1 MYLPM
6 PKIWLSVVAVVV
18 PVLGLLAVSHTL
30 IFLNR
35 FSIYFYGSD
44 SSSTKVVEM
53 SISGKYE
60 ISSDFQNPYWSRGSR
75 LTITGCCK
83 VGHII

>member
-6 PKIWLSVVAVVV
+6 PKIWLSLVAVVV

-35 FSIYFYGSD
+35 FCIYFYGSD
-44 SSSTKVVEM
+44 SGFTKVVEM
-53 SISGKYE
+53 STSGKYE
-60 ISSDFQNPYWSRGSR
+60 ISRDFGLLVISKIP
-75 LTITGCCK
+75 TGL
-83 VGHII
+83 VVPA